1 MEDRKIETLY
11 HRLFNIAYNSDNI
24 DIQDKSNYM
33 AVLIAVDIYNSYKF
47 EDETGVT
54 TNLRWHLESSISA
67 NKAKKDYICDNN
79 SNHKITIGDFYGNI
93 NVDAINRNPE
103 KLCLTCLDIAIPDA
117 EKDWQ
122 GGPPIIPITSSFIFI
137 ISSSESLHTS

>member
-1 MEDRKIETLY
+1 
-11 HRLFNIAYNSDNI
+11 
-24 DIQDKSNYM
+24 M

-103 KLCLTCLDIAIPDA
+103 KLCLTCLTKIIIIITKFPPSDFPAQYKVDIDFDL
-117 EKDWQ
+117 KD
-122 GGPPIIPITSSFIFI
+122 I
-137 ISSSESLHTS
+137 E